1 MTTVQDLTKRE
12 RDYLRLIKAN
22 CHIAS
27 KNYTNSMRRYLA
39 LVGKSGDVYFDV
51 AQIYDKILLAAR
63 VMAFI
68 PNAEDIL
75 AISSKTTG

>member
-51 AQIYDKILLAAR
+51 A
-63 VMAFI
+63 
-68 PNAEDIL
+68 
-75 AISSKTTG
+75 